1 MYQYLLFDLD
11 GTLTD
16 SAEGIIKCVQYA
28 AEKMGAE
35 LKKTEELRVFV
46 GPPLSES
53 FQNVYGFSEADTQ
66 QAIAYYR
73 ERFKPIGMFENA
85 VYPGIPEMLKAMKE
99 NGKINL
105 IASSKPQ
112 EFVETILEHFDI
124 AKYFDIIVG
133 ASMDESRNTKEA
145 VIEEALFKLKTTDR
159 YGQYS
164 DDKCVMIGDRK
175 YDIHGARYFGLRN
188 IGVSYGFAPVGE
200 LEEAGADVIVDT
212 VEELTRVLLENRNK

>member
-35 LKKTEELRVFV
+35 LKKAEELRVFV

-145 VIEEALFKLKTTDR
+145 VIEEALLQLKIQTDMVNI
-159 YGQYS
+159 
-164 DDKCVMIGDRK
+164 VMT
-175 YDIHGARYFGLRN
+175 N
-188 IGVSYGFAPVGE
+188 VS
-200 LEEAGADVIVDT
+200 
-212 VEELTRVLLENRNK
+212 

>member
-28 AEKMGAE
+28 AEKMGAAYKNAEE
-35 LKKTEELRVFV
+35 LKVFV

-53 FQNVYGFSEADTQ
+53 FKNVYEFSEEETQ
-66 QAIAYYR
+66 KAIQYYR

-85 VYPGIPEMLKAMKE
+85 VYPGVPQMLKSMKE
-99 NGKINL
+99 NGKVNL
-105 IASSKPQ
+105 IASSKPE
-112 EFVETILEHFDI
+112 EFVKTILEHFDI

-145 VIEEALFKLKTTDR
+145 VIEEVLSRLKNTDQ
-159 YGQYS
+159 YGQY
-164 DDKCVMIGDRK
+164 DQDKCVMIGDRK
-175 YDIHGARYFGLRN
+175 YDIHGAKYFGLRN
-188 IGVSYGFAPVGE
+188 IGVSYGFAPEGE

-212 VEELTRVLLENRNK
+212 VEELTQVLLSE

>member
-35 LKKTEELRVFV
+35 LKKAEELRGFV

-145 VIEEALFKLKTTDR
+145 VIEEALLQLKSTDR
-159 YGQYS
+159 YGQYG

-212 VEELTRVLLENRNK
+212 VEELTRVLLER

>member
-35 LKKTEELRVFV
+35 LKKAEELRVFV

-145 VIEEALFKLKTTDR
+145 VIEEALLQLKNTDR

-212 VEELTRVLLENRNK
+212 VEELTWVLLGK

>member
-35 LKKTEELRVFV
+35 LKKAEELRVFV
-46 GPPLSES
+46 GPPLFES

-145 VIEEALFKLKTTDR
+145 VIEEALLQLKSTDR
-159 YGQYS
+159 YGQYN

-212 VEELTRVLLENRNK
+212 VEELTRVLLER

>member
-28 AEKMGAE
+28 AEKMGA
-35 LKKTEELRVFV
+35 KFKDAEELRVFV

-53 FQNVYGFSEADTQ
+53 FRKVYGFSEADTQ
-66 QAIAYYR
+66 QAIVYYR
-73 ERFKPIGMFENA
+73 ERFKPIGMFENS

-99 NGKINL
+99 NGKVNL
-105 IASSKPQ
+105 IASSKPE
-112 EFVETILEHFDI
+112 EFVKTILEHFDI

-145 VIEEALFKLKTTDR
+145 VIEEALLQLKNTDR

-175 YDIHGARYFGLRN
+175 YDILGAKYFGLRN
-188 IGVSYGFAPVGE
+188 IAVSYGFAPEGE
-200 LEEAGADVIVDT
+200 LEEAGADIIVDT
-212 VEELTRVLLENRNK
+212 VEELTQVLLGK

>member
-35 LKKTEELRVFV
+35 FKPAEELKVFV

-53 FQNVYGFSEADTQ
+53 FKNVYGFSDTQ
-66 QAIAYYR
+66 TEKAIAYYR

-85 VYPGIPEMLKAMKE
+85 VYDGVPEMLKAMKQ
-99 NGKINL
+99 NGKVNL
-105 IASSKPQ
+105 IASSKPE
-112 EFVETILEHFDI
+112 EFVKTILEHFDI

-145 VIEEALFKLKTTDR
+145 VIEEALTRLKSSDQ

-175 YDIHGARYFGLRN
+175 YDIYGAKYFGLRN
-188 IGVSYGFAPVGE
+188 IAVSYGFAPEGE
-200 LEEAGADVIVDT
+200 LKEAGADVIVDT
-212 VEELTRVLLENRNK
+212 VAELTQVLLEK

>member
-28 AEKMGAE
+28 AEKMGVDFKEA
-35 LKKTEELRVFV
+35 EELRVFV

-53 FQNVYGFSEADTQ
+53 FPKVYGFSEEETK
-66 QAIAYYR
+66 QAIVYYR

-85 VYPGIPEMLKAMKE
+85 LYDGIPQMLKTMKD

-105 IASSKPQ
+105 IASSKP
-112 EFVETILEHFDI
+112 EAFVKTILEHFDI
-124 AKYFDIIVG
+124 AQYFDVIVG
-133 ASMDESRNTKEA
+133 ASMDDSRNTKEA
-145 VIEEALFKLKTTDR
+145 VIEEALSQLKSMDQ
-159 YGQYS
+159 YGQYA

-175 YDIHGARYFGLRN
+175 YDINGAKFFGLRS
-188 IGVSYGFAPVGE
+188 IGVSYGFAPEGE
-200 LEEAGADVIVDT
+200 LEEAEADVIVDT
-212 VEELTRVLLENRNK
+212 VEELTQVLLAE

>member
-35 LKKTEELRVFV
+35 LKKAEELRVFV

-145 VIEEALFKLKTTDR
+145 VIEEALLQLKSTDR
-159 YGQYS
+159 YGQYN

-212 VEELTRVLLENRNK
+212 VEELTRVLLER